1 MSNVLMLAAQA
12 LLMLYNWLSL
22 LLRYMLES
30 TIFKENP
37 SVARE
42 FSEAISILI
51 NITAIYIIM
60 TLFEGLKK
68 FLKVLLIIGW
78 GLLTLAIILA
88 AIS

>member
-30 TIFKENP
+30 TIFKEKP